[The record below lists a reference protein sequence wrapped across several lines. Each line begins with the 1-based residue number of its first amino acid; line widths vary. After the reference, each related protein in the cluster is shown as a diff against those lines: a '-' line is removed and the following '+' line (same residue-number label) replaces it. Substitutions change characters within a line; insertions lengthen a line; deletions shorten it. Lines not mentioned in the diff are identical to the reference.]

1 VHSQLFRHYQI
12 VAIRRLNRREGHAL
26 INASG
31 LGYFH
36 CLPTRTDC
44 FFSGLS
50 LTFPELWPLPGLSLN
65 SVCLYP

>member
-1 VHSQLFRHYQI
+1 MHSQLFRHYQI
-12 VAIRRLNRREGHAL
+12 VAIRRLNRQKGHAL

-50 LTFPELWPLPGLSLN
+50 LN

>member
-12 VAIRRLNRREGHAL
+12 VAIRRLNRQKGHAL

-50 LTFPELWPLPGLSLN
+50 L
-65 SVCLYP
+65 